1 MKQFFVYALIL
12 FAGLTS
18 VLGGYNC
25 RTPTDCSV
33 YCSNVEPYLVDSL
46 KDTPWITVPW
56 SDGSCYFHNT
66 ETRENTDEYPLSQVQ

>member
-1 MKQFFVYALIL
+1 MKNFFVYVLMTL
-12 FAGLTS
+12 LGLTS

-25 RTPTDCSV
+25 RTPNDCSV

-56 SDGSCYFHNT
+56 NDGSCYFHNT
-66 ETRENTDEYPLSQVQ
+66 ETREDSETYPYTKVE